1 MRGDDVSHGGAQ
13 AFRLRPGRAD
23 GDGPGEQQP
32 AFVGQ
37 AKLPRRFPAGE
48 RAVFAGEFAETAQI
62 AQHRPVFGA
71 QKRIGVA
78 QGADA
83 LQPARGAP
91 AQSRHSGQRAFV
103 GAEHAVNA
111 AKLLVQRVGQGVDIA
126 AGDGII
132 EQQFQKL
139 MRPQIVYA
147 LQERAPA
154 QALAVAGV
162 GALRR

>member
-1 MRGDDVSHGGAQ
+1 MFKPDGYFVSYLNCGKRDPPLGGMYMKMCI
-13 AFRLRPGRAD
+13 RDR
-23 GDGPGEQQP
+23 
-32 AFVGQ
+32 
-37 AKLPRRFPAGE
+37 
-48 RAVFAGEFAETAQI
+48 
-62 AQHRPVFGA
+62 HRPVFGA

-162 GALRR
+162 GAIRR